1 MTINPQTDVA
11 IRILSVTL
19 DGSKV
24 KLAWSDSIQQ
34 VIHSTYLRHSPGFP
48 GGERPAGIEG
58 RFPSG
63 LQGLVPVRAE
73 LTADGDLQLYWKSGG
88 LQSRHSSEW
97 LRDQLELAQSRGQH
111 PPEQIVWD
119 ATRINDLPMPAYA
132 SLMDDE
138 AARLELFEQVLN
150 WGVTLIREI
159 PAQPGTVEKVAG
171 WFGQIQPNPYAD
183 DPMRP
188 VLSSIRVDPAQ
199 PVATRMSHFLGPH
212 TDTCWRQTLIGLLLM
227 HCLQAHPE
235 GGRSMLVDGFAVA
248 ARLREQS
255 PEAFALLSTVPI
267 AFGSVV
273 AERDDWRASGRVIS
287 VSADGVIEGIRYNGN
302 SIGQLDLPDDLIEPV
317 YAALESFESIL
328 YDHNL
333 WWRPL
338 LAPGD
343 LLVIDNHRVLHGREA
358 FDATAGERHIQCCN
372 VERDDFHNNYRR
384 LAKRLGVEDW
394 GKRLSAGVI

>member
-1 MTINPQTDVA
+1 MPDNSQTDVSS
-11 IRILSVTL
+11 RILSAVL
-19 DGSKV
+19 EGSKV
-24 KLAWSDSIQQ
+24 KLAWSDSRQQ
-34 VIHSTYLRHSPGFP
+34 ELHSKLLRHSPGFP
-48 GGERPAGIEG
+48 GGERPAGVEG

-63 LQGLVPVRAE
+63 SQGLMPERAE
-73 LTADGDLQLYWKSGG
+73 LTADGDLQLYWQPGD
-88 LQSRHSSEW
+88 LQSQHSSDW
-97 LRDQLELAQSRGQH
+97 LRAQSDVMQARGQQ
-111 PPEQIVWD
+111 PPGQVVWD
-119 ATRINDLPMPAYA
+119 ATRIEDLPEPGYSALIA
-132 SLMDDE
+132 DE
-138 AARLELFEQVLN
+138 KARLELFEQVLN
-150 WGVTLIREI
+150 WGVALIRGV
-159 PAQPGTVEKVAG
+159 PMQAATVETVAG

-183 DPMRP
+183 DPARP
-188 VLSSIRVDPAQ
+188 VVSSIRVDPAQ

-212 TDTCWRQTLIGLLLM
+212 TDTCWRQSLIGLLLM
-227 HCLQAHPE
+227 HCLQAHSK

-273 AERDDWRASGRVIS
+273 ADRDDWRASGRVMS

-317 YAALESFESIL
+317 YAALEKFESIL
-328 YDHNL
+328 YDLSL

-358 FDATAGERHIQCCN
+358 FDAAAGERHIQCCN

-384 LAKRLGVEDW
+384 LAKRLAVEDW
-394 GKRLSAGVI
+394 GRRLSAGVI